1 MGRRWRP
8 GEVTVMGV
16 ATKGHN
22 PIVYGCGPK
31 VARRAVAVLIDDG
44 TDSASL
50 DFTLY
55 VVNQTDAWLVW
66 DSY

>member
-1 MGRRWRP
+1 
-8 GEVTVMGV
+8 MGV